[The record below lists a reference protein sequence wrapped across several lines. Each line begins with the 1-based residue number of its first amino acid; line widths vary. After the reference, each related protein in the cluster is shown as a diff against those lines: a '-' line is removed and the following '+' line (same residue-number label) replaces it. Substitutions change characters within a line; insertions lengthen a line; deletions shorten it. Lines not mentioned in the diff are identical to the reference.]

1 MDDIVTRL
9 NKLPQW
15 QREIVEGKREMVKW
29 EQLRLNDVRRNKR
42 LLQIWWA
49 VRND

>member
-1 MDDIVTRL
+1 MEDIVIRL
-9 NKLPQW
+9 KELTEW

-49 VRND
+49 ERHG